1 MLGVTSRRKS
11 SARSNL
17 FRPTS
22 EVVCLVGRL
31 SAIGP
36 PFMKPTY
43 VKVQWFTYWTEVKV
57 KHEVKIVR
65 QYNFRFHFCIMT
77 RDLWQSEQVTK
88 WVLVSGERNWG
99 ERGEE
104 LTREL
109 VEKERSCIMAL
120 SHFSFGAQKTSCFV
134 FVHLKSFWWL
144 LWLRFHGLNPT
155 IYMIS
160 SYFAIICVSFVYQPL
175 YQFKR
180 NQSNINTCK
189 AWRRHSIMLTWSLL
203 FFLLFYQLMSQK
215 LKSN

>member
-1 MLGVTSRRKS
+1 M
-11 SARSNL
+11 RSKLYKGN
-17 FRPTS
+17 TI
-22 EVVCLVGRL
+22 LVFFLQHDPRL
-31 SAIGP
+31 
-36 PFMKPTY
+36 
-43 VKVQWFTYWTEVKV
+43 
-57 KHEVKIVR
+57 
-65 QYNFRFHFCIMT
+65 
-77 RDLWQSEQVTK
+77 VTK

-180 NQSNINTCK
+180 NQSNINTHLQGVTK
-189 AWRRHSIMLTWSLL
+189 AFNHAYMIFAL
-203 FFLLFYQLMSQK
+203 FLLFYQLMSQK